1 MVSSSYLRAIE
12 RRPRRLKN
20 EKGWPKICRPTP
32 QRQHRHETKKT
43 KQKKKSYHAERGRGL
58 GAVGAAGDDAGSK
71 LHRAGVVAVEAAHDK
86 RRGLDLPSRVPC
98 MGRAGRREKRM
109 SDTTLYHPRQT
120 PINRPTQNQVKI
132 LENVRRPRPTRPTC
146 PHRRRRRHRG
156 CR

>member
-12 RRPRRLKN
+12 TRPRRLRK
-20 EKGWPKICRPTP
+20 EKGWPKAADQSPNVNTD
-32 QRQHRHETKKT
+32 TKQKT
-43 KQKKKSYHAERGRGL
+43 KQKKSYHAERGRGL

-146 PHRRRRRHRG
+146 PRRRRRRHRG